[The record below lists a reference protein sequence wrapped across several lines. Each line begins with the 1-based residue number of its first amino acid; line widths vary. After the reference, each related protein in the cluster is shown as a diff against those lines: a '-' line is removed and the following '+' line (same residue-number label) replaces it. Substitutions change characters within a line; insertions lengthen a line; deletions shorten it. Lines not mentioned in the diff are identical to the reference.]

1 VSHDPEPVLRD
12 LAEPRP
18 ASHAP
23 PSWPPL
29 TGTFPIP
36 GALPEP
42 VTFPEA
48 GPFPEAGAFPEA
60 AESPLSEPTAVP
72 EATAAFPE
80 LEPGREVGPAPAAE
94 STVPPE
100 PEPAPASAPPEAAFP
115 APAHVTPVSVTPAAA
130 IPAPATPPAE
140 RPAAAR
146 PAAARP
152 GRSMAARMASLF
164 VDLEPDRP
172 LPSVERALSGP
183 GSGTDPSWNRRVKVV
198 TGGQGPGQRD
208 LQTLDRDRARLPLG
222 GPRLIVVLGCVR
234 GAGQTTIAAMTGLI
248 LAALREVPVAAL
260 DLNPGD
266 TSLARH
272 ITPAASVTA
281 LLAGEVPEPQDH
293 ASSDTRPLRGDW
305 RVRPGRRPS
314 AARLEVIA
322 EPGTDGHAL
331 DALDYRR
338 LARALAERYPL
349 TMIDPAPSRLTRAL
363 SVADQLVLVAPASPE
378 AATALANT
386 QQWLGTHGY
395 GEVAARAV
403 TVINGVS
410 RRTSEDVLRAESVA
424 RGRGRAIVR
433 VPWEDQRPG
442 SPDALSTLD
451 PQTRL
456 AYTALAGVVVA
467 GLEARTVNR
476 AGAPGRSPGDHSD

>member
-1 VSHDPEPVLRD
+1 MPAPEPTVQ
-12 LAEPRP
+12 
-18 ASHAP
+18 
-23 PSWPPL
+23 
-29 TGTFPIP
+29 
-36 GALPEP
+36 
-42 VTFPEA
+42 
-48 GPFPEAGAFPEA
+48 
-60 AESPLSEPTAVP
+60 
-72 EATAAFPE
+72 
-80 LEPGREVGPAPAAE
+80 LEPEQ
-94 STVPPE
+94 
-100 PEPAPASAPPEAAFP
+100 EPAPAPLATAFP
-115 APAHVTPVSVTPAAA
+115 APAHVAPAAVV
-130 IPAPATPPAE
+130 PAPAPPAARRPAAG

-146 PAAARP
+146 PS
-152 GRSMAARMASLF
+152 RSMAARMASLF
-164 VDLEPDRP
+164 VDLAPERP

-183 GSGTDPSWNRRVKVV
+183 GSSADPSWNRRVKVV
-198 TGGQGPGQRD
+198 SGGQGPGQRD

-222 GPRLIVVLGCVR
+222 GPRLIVVLGCIS
-234 GAGQTTIAAMTGLI
+234 GAGQTTIAATTGLI
-248 LAALREVPVAAL
+248 LAALRDVPVAAL

-293 ASSDTRPLRGDW
+293 TPADTRPLRGDW
-305 RVRPGRRPS
+305 RVRPVRRPS
-314 AARLEVIA
+314 AARLDVIA
-322 EPGTDGHAL
+322 EPGTDGRAL

-338 LARALAERYPL
+338 LARALAERYRL

-363 SVADQLVLVAPASPE
+363 SVAHQLILVVPASPE

-395 GEVAARAV
+395 GEFAARAV

-442 SPDALSTLD
+442 SPDALSALD

-476 AGAPGRSPGDHSD
+476 AGAVPGRSPGDHSD